1 MNELNPTDNTTDTSP
16 TKIEPVSR
24 CKSRWLMKLIL
35 SLVILL
41 CGVVIGVVITLGFIR
56 HTFNSFQ
63 FQPEVATQRV
73 MARFNSK
80 YDLTQDQQ
88 DKLENIVYDHFETL
102 EKIGQEVHPRI
113 RSQMDQF
120 GEKVAAELNE
130 KQRADWKKR
139 FKYLREN
146 FLPREPFRQP
156 QE

>member
-1 MNELNPTDNTTDTSP
+1 MNELNPTDNTMDTSP
-16 TKIEPVSR
+16 AKIEPATSG
-24 CKSRWLMKLIL
+24 KSRWVMKLLL

-41 CGVVIGVVITLGFIR
+41 CGIVIGVVITLGFIR
-56 HTFNSFQ
+56 QTFNHFQ
-63 FQPEVATQRV
+63 FQPEVATTRV

-80 YDLTQDQQ
+80 YDLTEQQ
-88 DKLENIVYDHFETL
+88 QNKLKKIVREHFETL

-130 KQRADWKKR
+130 EQRADWKKR
-139 FKYLREN
+139 FSYLRKN

-156 QE
+156 QK